1 MSLAQ
6 LHYTSASEDG
16 SDAPGPRF
24 TAVAPGVSQAVLKEA
39 EALLVYEPP
48 RDAPPHPSTAEL
60 AGFPRTLSHS
70 LLSDGSRLLA
80 RSVCTGVDHTGRWC
94 AFHTHAVVIPPDA
107 GLPGGALPFAAWE
120 DPQWAD
126 TAPVDGRIA
135 PLTAF
140 HPSPASAGPLG
151 GDALTAFAV
160 TRAGRLGE
168 FLASVREVCEGRQ
181 AHAGGQ
187 DGRPSR
193 LLLVERDSTDVA
205 RWLALASAV
214 LPTAYAQR
222 LTFTTYTRRPGSAPQ
237 QIVGVLPEDVAAL
250 TGRRA
255 QAGGG
260 FLIFDGTAGGGPVPE
275 AGPGRTAGTDGARA
289 AGPHRPASGAGHP
302 AEPSGSDPTDTTA
315 TWAATAARVW
325 LAGAPEVFEAADG
338 LPDGRLSAG
347 ALASAA
353 LVGGVGLG
361 ADARAEAAAWAR
373 LHARVLEAAA
383 VDRIVAALCAPAGD
397 RTATEA
403 GALARL
409 LGALGM
415 TAAAGTTAPLG
426 ALVLTLAVRMPSA
439 VPELPVARL
448 AALPVALK
456 DTLADEL
463 ADELRAGVAGGTAG
477 DVTGPPTLLR
487 VAGVLGVDCGDLL
500 PAVAGKLADTLL
512 ADPEG
517 AWGPAVEA
525 VLDEQFELRTELLSA
540 LDERA
545 AGDPAA
551 AGRLTA
557 AAALE
562 LTGVQALPHLRM
574 CAGAPWRAAPDGDR
588 VGALNAAL
596 RASGV
601 SPLAEPLVLRTAVRL
616 VWGEEAPT
624 AAEARRMLDGTGSD
638 AHRVAGT
645 WQVLVRAALESPPAD
660 EEAPALA
667 PDLLR
672 CFPDTLRPGTRAAL
686 GLLEFAG
693 ALAAARAPAPWVE
706 RALSLRAAAERHE
719 QVAPAVLDRLA
730 STLACRLLSEDRPDG
745 ELYALVHRG
754 DPALLA
760 AYAATART
768 DRVRNRLRTVPA
780 YTADCFVAW
789 TSLPGAT
796 RAWDD
801 TRTALLEKVARPAVR
816 SLSTADLA
824 TVERHLEL
832 AGAHRAQEFR
842 TWQHESTF
850 SRLGRRLGGLGR
862 RS

>member
-6 LHYTSASEDG
+6 LHYTSAPEGG

-24 TAVAPGVSQAVLKEA
+24 TAVAPGVSHAVLKEV
-39 EALLVYEPP
+39 EALLAYEPP

-60 AGFPRTLSHS
+60 AAFPRTLSHS

-94 AFHTHAVVIPPDA
+94 AFHTHAVVIPPGD

-126 TAPVDGRIA
+126 TAPLDGRIA
-135 PLTAF
+135 PLAAF
-140 HPSPASAGPLG
+140 RPSPVAGGPLG
-151 GDALTAFAV
+151 TGALTAFATV
-160 TRAGRLGE
+160 RAGRLAD
-168 FLASVREVCEGRQ
+168 FLAAVRELCEGRR
-181 AHAGGQ
+181 AHTGGPAG
-187 DGRPSR
+187 RLSR
-193 LLLVERDSTDVA
+193 LFLVERDSSDVA
-205 RWLALASAV
+205 RWLALASAA
-214 LPTAYAQR
+214 LPRAYAER
-222 LTFTTYTRRPGSAPQ
+222 LTFTTYTRRPGPAPQ
-237 QIVGVLPEDVAAL
+237 QVVGVLPQDAAAL

-255 QAGGG
+255 QDGGG
-260 FLIFDGTAGGGPVPE
+260 SLIFDGT
-275 AGPGRTAGTDGARA
+275 PG
-289 AGPHRPASGAGHP
+289 SGP
-302 AEPSGSDPTDTTA
+302 AEGADPTDTTV
-315 TWAATAARVW
+315 TWAATAARIW
-325 LAGAPEVFEAADG
+325 LSGAPEVFESADA

-347 ALASAA
+347 ALACAA
-353 LVGGVGLG
+353 LAGGVLLG
-361 ADARAEAAAWAR
+361 PDARAEAAAWAR
-373 LHARVLEAAA
+373 MHARTLDAAL
-383 VDRIVAALCAPAGD
+383 VDRVVAALCAPAGEH
-397 RTATEA
+397 TASEA

-448 AALPVALK
+448 AALPAALK
-456 DTLADEL
+456 DRLADEL
-463 ADELRAGVAGGTAG
+463 AEELRAGVASGGAA
-477 DVTGPPTLLR
+477 DVAGPPTLLR
-487 VAGVLGVDCGDLL
+487 VAGVLGVDCADLL
-500 PAVAGKLADTLL
+500 PGVAGKLAGALL

-540 LDERA
+540 LDDRA
-545 AGDPAA
+545 ADDPVNAA
-551 AGRLTA
+551 RLAATA
-557 AAALE
+557 PLE

-574 CAGAPWRAAPDGDR
+574 CAGAPWLPGPDGDR

-616 VWGEEAPT
+616 VWGEGLPT

-645 WQVLVRAALESPPAD
+645 WQVLVRAALEAPAAD
-660 EEAPALA
+660 DQAPALA

-672 CFPDTLRPGTRAAL
+672 CFPDTLRPGPRCAL

-693 ALAAARAPAPWVE
+693 ALAAGRAPAPWVE
-706 RALSLRAAAERHE
+706 RALSLREAAERHE
-719 QVAPAVLDRLA
+719 PVAPAVLERLA

-745 ELYALVHRG
+745 ELYALIHRG

-760 AYAATART
+760 AYAAMART
-768 DRVRNRLRTVPA
+768 DRVRARLRSVPS

-796 RAWDD
+796 RAWDE
-801 TRTALLEKVARPAVR
+801 TRTTLLEKVARPAVR
-816 SLSTADLA
+816 ALPAADLA
-824 TVERHLEL
+824 ALEQYL
-832 AGAHRAQEFR
+832 EGAGAHRAEEFR
-842 TWQHESTF
+842 VWQRESAL

-862 RS
+862 R